1 MGYTA
6 QWEAWKPEIN
16 EKNGKQT
23 CQTHVGYAG
32 TQCITIARHNSVPW
46 VWQHREP
53 SGSEV
58 NKIFL
63 KAWPDD
69 SVLTVHTL
77 QERPLINFS
86 LGILTALIS
95 VCEQIA
101 ERLTGK
107 ERCELSTL
115 LANKDVVWNQVE
127 ALNISLVRWLGYLFI
142 YFLCVLTRDNGF
154 VLLTNVEGVIFV

>member
-1 MGYTA
+1 M
-6 QWEAWKPEIN
+6 
-16 EKNGKQT
+16 
-23 CQTHVGYAG
+23 
-32 TQCITIARHNSVPW
+32 
-46 VWQHREP
+46 
-53 SGSEV
+53 
-58 NKIFL
+58 
-63 KAWPDD
+63 
-69 SVLTVHTL
+69 LTVHTL